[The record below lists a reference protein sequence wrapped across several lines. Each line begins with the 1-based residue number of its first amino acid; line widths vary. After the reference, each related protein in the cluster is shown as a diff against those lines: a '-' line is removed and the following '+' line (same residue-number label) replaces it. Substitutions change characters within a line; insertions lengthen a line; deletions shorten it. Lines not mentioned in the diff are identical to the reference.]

1 MLTILPQLYENRGQ
15 DLVVRF
21 RMCMLVSFS
30 ISYLFE
36 TVLDTTQKDA
46 AIDNLLRCLI
56 EDIKEEKKSQR
67 ILNLVALDTL
77 KQVTGEDNLG
87 LRI

>member
-36 TVLDTTQKDA
+36 TVLDTAQKDA

>member
-1 MLTILPQLYENRGQ
+1 
-15 DLVVRF
+15 
-21 RMCMLVSFS
+21 MCML
-30 ISYLFE
+30 ISYTIGFLFE
-36 TVLDTTQKDA
+36 TLLETDQKET

-56 EDIKEEKKSQR
+56 EDIKEEKKAKK
-67 ILNLVALDTL
+67 ILSLVALDTL